1 MAMKYEVEQ
10 KFPVQDFGEMER
22 KLVALGG
29 EFASAIE
36 QVDRYFAHPARDFA
50 KTDEAL
56 RIRRTGEENR
66 ITYKGPKL
74 DLQTK
79 TRQELELPL
88 PPGRQ
93 AAEDFSSLL
102 HALGFRRVAEVFK
115 RRRKLHFSWQGFEV
129 EASLDEVERVGRFV
143 ELEIVADHQ
152 RLDAARESLL
162 ALAKELGLE
171 TIERRSYLELLLD
184 QVI

>member
-1 MAMKYEVEQ
+1 MKYEVEQ
-10 KFPVQDFGEMER
+10 KFPTPDFAAIER

-29 EFASAIE
+29 EFAAPIE

-79 TRQELELPL
+79 TRQEMELPL

-93 AAEDFSSLL
+93 AAEDFSALL
-102 HALGFRRVAEVFK
+102 VALSFRRVAEVHK
-115 RRRKLHFSWQGFEV
+115 RRRKLHFAWQGFEV

-143 ELEIVADHQ
+143 ELEIVADQ
-152 RLDAARESLL
+152 QQLDAARQSLL
-162 ALAKELGLE
+162 ALAQELGLE
-171 TIERRSYLELLLD
+171 KTERRSYLELLLE